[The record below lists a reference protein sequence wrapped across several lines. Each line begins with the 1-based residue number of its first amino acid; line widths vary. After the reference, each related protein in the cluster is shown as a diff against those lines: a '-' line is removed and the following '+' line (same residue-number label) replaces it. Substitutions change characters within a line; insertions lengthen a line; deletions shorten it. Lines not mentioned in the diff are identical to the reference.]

1 MIVDTTI
8 VLEMLSTIS
17 LGDLLKQGGWA
28 MWPLGLFSFLLIFL
42 IIKNALMLREKGAQ
56 KRQYQMDQRLSHGKK
71 INMWLDSFLD
81 NYFLID
87 KS

>member
-1 MIVDTTI
+1 MH
-8 VLEMLSTIS
+8 LRWLYYA
-17 LGDLLKQGGWA
+17 GY
-28 MWPLGLFSFLLIFL
+28 
-42 IIKNALMLREKGAQ
+42 MLREKGAQ
-56 KRQYQMDQRLSHGKK
+56 KRQYQMHQRLSHGKK

>member
-1 MIVDTTI
+1 MVKHFRNKH
-8 VLEMLSTIS
+8 LSIKMQ
-17 LGDLLKQGGWA
+17 LGIQFHPEVNLKMHLRWLYYAGY
-28 MWPLGLFSFLLIFL
+28 
-42 IIKNALMLREKGAQ
+42 MLREKGAQ
-56 KRQYQMDQRLSHGKK
+56 KRQYQMQQRLSHGKK

>member
-1 MIVDTTI
+1 MA
-8 VLEMLSTIS
+8 VLC
-17 LGDLLKQGGWA
+17 
-28 MWPLGLFSFLLIFL
+28 GLYA
-42 IIKNALMLREKGAQ
+42 KRKGAQ